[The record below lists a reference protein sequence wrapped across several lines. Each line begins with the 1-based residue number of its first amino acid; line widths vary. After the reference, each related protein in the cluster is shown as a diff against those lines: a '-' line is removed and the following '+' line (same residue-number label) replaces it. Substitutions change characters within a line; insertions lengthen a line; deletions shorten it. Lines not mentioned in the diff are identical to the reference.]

1 MEFFILLALILLN
14 YQIYKLS
21 NLLLTIDQQSID
33 INEIDTAVHAQNS
46 EEK

>member
-14 YQIYKLS
+14 YQFYKLS
-21 NLLLTIDQQSID
+21 NLLLTIDQQSLD
-33 INEIDTAVHAQNS
+33 IHDIDTAVHAQNS